1 MTLSEFQR
9 TAIIAALIVI
19 AIVILIA
26 LGISLLTVPESRTTT
41 QFNLSTTGNQIL
53 IAHTGGESL
62 QCNLVTVQL
71 NEEEVV
77 IPPEGLA
84 ICPWSIGE
92 VIAIP
97 FTPSGTL
104 QTVRI
109 IYRQKNIPV
118 ELIYAEIEPEI
129 EIPVVTKTPT
139 PTSTTLPQTP
149 SPTPTVIPIKGV
161 PVTSFDATPRTGPV
175 PLTVGFTDTSTGI
188 PEKWSWSFGDGGT
201 STLQNPR
208 HTYTRVGRYQ
218 VSLSVENS
226 LGAHTRISQG
236 YITVIPADARDVA
249 LKSGRGGGVSQGG
262 FIECSIAQPGSSIK
276 IGGQAINLPE
286 GSRVRLVVEGDG
298 KGKVSIRD
306 GAILAFSFDRVV
318 MYVDGKETAAGV
330 VQEITIRG
338 YDDLLSSLDLVL
350 AGGEGDLQIIENA
363 APVAPYWNDSAV
375 ILTSLRPGQSGVM
388 TLDCSSPSSTTF
400 QGAVISYQTL

>member
-9 TAIIAALIVI
+9 TAIIASLIVI

-26 LGISLLTVPESRTTT
+26 LGISLLTVTESRTTT
-41 QFNLSTTGNQIL
+41 QFNLTATGNQIL

-62 QCNLVTVQL
+62 QCDLVTIQV
-71 NEEEVV
+71 NEEEVA
-77 IPPEGLA
+77 IPPESLA

-92 VIAIP
+92 MIAIP
-97 FTPSGTL
+97 FTPSNTL

-118 ELIYAEIEPEI
+118 ELLYAEIEPQI
-129 EIPVVTKTPT
+129 EIPTVPETPT
-139 PTSTTLPQTP
+139 PTLTTSLPTP
-149 SPTPTVIPIKGV
+149 SPTSTVKPVAGV
-161 PVTSFDATPRTGPV
+161 PVTSFDATPRNGPV
-175 PLTVGFTDTSTGI
+175 PLTVQFSDTSMGV
-188 PEKWSWSFGDGGT
+188 PEEWAWSFGDGVI

-208 HTYTRVGRYQ
+208 HTYTREGRYP
-218 VSLSVENS
+218 VSLTVQNEF
-226 LGAHTRISQG
+226 GGHTRISQG
-236 YITVIPADARDVA
+236 FITVTPAKARDVA
-249 LKSGRGGGVSQGG
+249 LKSGRDGRISPGG
-262 FIECSIAQPGSSIK
+262 FIECSITQPGSSIK

-318 MYVDGKETAAGV
+318 MYVDGRATAAGGV
-330 VQEITIRG
+330 HEVTIRG

-350 AGGEGDLQIIENA
+350 EGGVGDLQILENA
-363 APVAPYWNDSAV
+363 APIAPSWNDSAV

-388 TLDCSSPSSTTF
+388 TLDCSSIASTTF
-400 QGAVISYQTL
+400 QGAVTSYQTL

>member
-26 LGISLLTVPESRTTT
+26 LGISLITVPESRTTT
-41 QFNLSTTGNQIL
+41 QFNLTATGNQIL
-53 IAHTGGESL
+53 VAHTGGESL
-62 QCNLVTVQL
+62 QCGLVTVQL
-71 NEEEVV
+71 NEEEVA
-77 IPPEGLA
+77 IPPDSLA
-84 ICPWSIGE
+84 SCPWSIGE
-92 VIAIP
+92 VIALP
-97 FTPSGTL
+97 YTPSGSL

-109 IYRQKNIPV
+109 IYHQKNIPV
-118 ELIYAEIEPEI
+118 ELLYTEIEPQI
-129 EIPVVTKTPT
+129 EIPTVPETPT
-139 PTSTTLPQTP
+139 PTLTTSPPTP
-149 SPTPTVIPIKGV
+149 SPTPTVTPFAGV

-175 PLTVGFTDTSTGI
+175 PLTVRFTDTSTGI
-188 PEKWSWSFGDGGT
+188 PEKWDWSFGDGVT

-208 HTYTRVGRYQ
+208 HTYTREGSYQ
-218 VSLSVENS
+218 VSLSVQNS

-236 YITVIPADARDVA
+236 YITVTPAEARDVA
-249 LKSGRGGGVSQGG
+249 IKSGRDGRISPGG

-276 IGGQAINLPE
+276 IAGQAINLPE

-306 GAILAFSFDRVV
+306 GAILAFSFDSVV
-318 MYVDGKETAAGV
+318 MFVDGRETAAGGV
-330 VQEITIRG
+330 HEVTIRG

-350 AGGEGDLQIIENA
+350 EGGVGDLQILENA
-363 APVAPYWNDSAV
+363 APIAPSWNDSAV

-388 TLDCSSPSSTTF
+388 SLDCSSPASTTF
-400 QGAVISYQTL
+400 QGAITSYQTL